1 MLCGDWQAN
10 DRQRKEQREDKVHDR
25 EFEPGEDDPDDI
37 HDQRDRATRRL
48 GFRYLTTERR
58 NDAARES
65 EAHEPERDADDGQA
79 QQDATEDV
87 AEKNYE
93 ATEDEKYDIAE

>member
-1 MLCGDWQAN
+1 M
-10 DRQRKEQREDKVHDR
+10 
-25 EFEPGEDDPDDI
+25 I
-37 HDQRDRATRRL
+37 
-48 GFRYLTTERR
+48 TTERR

-87 AEKNYE
+87 AEKNNE